1 MDNQIF
7 LYIVSGALALVPAI
21 IWFTF
26 LLNKSKR
33 TSIQILIF
41 FLSIFTVVPVFA
53 LHYVLDLFPQF
64 DILAFLQNQIHN
76 QNANYVLLF
85 ISVGIVEEI
94 VKQIILRVV
103 DRKYLLV
110 QTINDSIHYSLIAAL
125 GFAFAENI
133 FYIFSIYNQLGWQQL
148 IIPYLFRSIFTT
160 AAHLIF
166 SGFFG
171 YFYGLAKFSMN
182 ITEQSRWAGK
192 KHHFANFI
200 GSIFQISRLQAVKE
214 LMIIRGLIVAIAL
227 HAVFNFMLQLNQII
241 PVAIYIVAGFGLLL
255 HQLRQKSGKLILV
268 TDPTESR
275 SSSMAKSDEDV
286 VIELV
291 GMWFKDKRYV
301 DVIHICERLAERDP
315 DNKVVQ
321 LFKAK
326 ALDKIDEKSAYGKIL
341 QNMFPDKKDKKT
353 LQQMA
358 QLKAEQKKNAPEK
371 PTIAGPIQTPQEQA
385 SQNPPEKENGTFHL
399 DV

>member
-1 MDNQIF
+1 MDNQLF
-7 LYIVSGALALVPAI
+7 LYIVSGALALIPAI
-21 IWFTF
+21 IWLAF

-33 TSIQILIF
+33 TGIQILMF
-41 FLSIFTVVPVFA
+41 FLSIFSVVPVFA
-53 LHYVLDLFPQF
+53 LQYFLNLFPQF

-76 QNANYVLLF
+76 QNANYILLF

-94 VKQIILRVV
+94 VKQIILRFV
-103 DRKYLLV
+103 DRKYLLI
-110 QTINDSIHYSLIAAL
+110 QTINDSIHYSLISAL

-133 FYIFSIYNQLGWQQL
+133 FYIFAIYNQLGWQQL

-192 KHHFANFI
+192 KHRFANFI
-200 GSIFQISRLQAVKE
+200 GTVFKMSRLQAVKE
-214 LMIIRGLIVAIAL
+214 LMIIHGLIVAIAL
-227 HAVFNFMLQLNQII
+227 HAVFNFLLQLNQII
-241 PVAIYIVAGFGLLL
+241 PVAIYIVAGFTLLL
-255 HQLRQKSGKLILV
+255 HQLKQKTGKLILV

-275 SSSMAKSDEDV
+275 SSTMAQTDEDV

-291 GMWFKDKRYV
+291 GMWFNDKRYV

-326 ALDKIDEKSAYGKIL
+326 ALDKMDEKSAYGKIL
-341 QNMFPDKKDKKT
+341 KNMFPDKNDKKT
-353 LQQMA
+353 LQALA
-358 QLKAEQKKNAPEK
+358 QQKAQQQKNAPPK
-371 PTIAGPIQTPQEQA
+371 PIVQIETPQPPQTPQKPSSEGD
-385 SQNPPEKENGTFHL
+385 GTFHL

>member
-1 MDNQIF
+1 
-7 LYIVSGALALVPAI
+7 
-21 IWFTF
+21 
-26 LLNKSKR
+26 
-33 TSIQILIF
+33 
-41 FLSIFTVVPVFA
+41 LSIFSVVPVFA
-53 LHYVLDLFPQF
+53 LHYFLDLFPQF

-76 QNANYVLLF
+76 QNTNYILLF

-94 VKQIILRVV
+94 VKQLILRYV
-103 DRKYLLV
+103 DHKYLLI
-110 QTINDSIHYSLIAAL
+110 QTINDSIHYSLISAL

-133 FYIFSIYNQLGWQQL
+133 FYISSIYSQLGWQQL

-182 ITEQSRWAGK
+182 ITEQSRWTGK
-192 KHHFANFI
+192 KHYLANLI
-200 GSIFQISRLQAVKE
+200 GSIFKISRIRAVKE
-214 LMIIRGLIVAIAL
+214 LMIIRGLLIAIVL

-241 PVAIYIVAGFGLLL
+241 PTALYIAAGFALLL
-255 HQLRQKSGKLILV
+255 QQLRQKSGKLILV
-268 TDPTESR
+268 TDPTETRLST
-275 SSSMAKSDEDV
+275 MAETDEDV
-286 VIELV
+286 VIELI

-315 DNKVVQ
+315 DNKVIQ

-326 ALDKIDEKSAYGKIL
+326 ALDQMDKNSAYGKIL
-341 QNMFPDKKDKKT
+341 NNMFPDKQKKKT
-353 LQQMA
+353 LKQLA
-358 QLKAEQKKNAPEK
+358 QLKLKRQKEPQQK
-371 PTIAGPIQTPQEQA
+371 PTLAPQKPQTETDAGTQE
-385 SQNPPEKENGTFHL
+385 NEDGTFHL

>member
-1 MDNQIF
+1 MDNQLF
-7 LYIVSGALALVPAI
+7 LYILSGALALVPAI
-21 IWFTF
+21 IWLVF
-26 LLNKSKR
+26 LLNRSKR
-33 TSIQILIF
+33 TGIQILMF

-53 LHYVLDLFPQF
+53 LQYFLNLFPQF

-76 QNANYVLLF
+76 QNANYILLF

-94 VKQIILRVV
+94 VKQIILRFV

-110 QTINDSIHYSLIAAL
+110 QTINDSIHYSLISAL

-133 FYIFSIYNQLGWQQL
+133 FYIFSIYSQLGWQQL

-192 KHHFANFI
+192 KHYFANFI
-200 GSIFQISRLQAVKE
+200 GSIFKISRLQAVKE
-214 LMIIRGLIVAIAL
+214 LTIIRGLMVAIAL

-241 PVAIYIVAGFGLLL
+241 PVALYIVAGFALLL
-255 HQLRQKSGKLILV
+255 HQLRQKTGKLILV

-275 SSSMAKSDEDV
+275 SSSMAKTDEDV

-326 ALDKIDEKSAYGKIL
+326 ALDKMDEKSAYGKIL
-341 QNMFPDKKDKKT
+341 TNMFPDKKDKKT
-353 LQQMA
+353 LQSLARQ
-358 QLKAEQKKNAPEK
+358 KAERKKDAAPK
-371 PTIAGPIQTPQEQA
+371 PMLAE
-385 SQNPPEKENGTFHL
+385 PEPKEVSKEPAEEGDSTFHL